1 WEKYQHNR
9 TLLTDKTTLSEILPV
24 WFGEQAHRLWK
35 AESERLMQLLQQ
47 ADTALATAAER
58 HDNQQQTRNQLHEA
72 YLQLG
77 GANIETLEALIQA
90 KHDNLKRRQHHATQ
104 YQQLARTLSLPDTLT
119 REALAANQAQADEQ

>member
-1 WEKYQHNR
+1 ADSFDDLTAIHEELEIARRQQRSLEPIQSGWEKYQHNR

-90 KHDNLKRRQHHATQ
+90 KHDNLKRRQHH
-104 YQQLARTLSLPDTLT
+104 
-119 REALAANQAQADEQ
+119 